1 MHERRTD
8 GLICA
13 LLVLSTAVAVLSSME
28 RPNGFFEQARSLM
41 LTESVLEAAIDA
53 GAIGDLRYVAVPR

>member
-13 LLVLSTAVAVLSSME
+13 LLVLSTAAVLSSVE
-28 RPNGFFEQARSLM
+28 HPNGFFKQARTLM
-41 LTESVLEAAIDA
+41 LTESVPEAAIDA
-53 GAIGDLRYVAVPR
+53 GAIGDIRYVAVPR

>member
-13 LLVLSTAVAVLSSME
+13 LLVLSTAAAVLSSVE
-28 RPNGFFEQARSLM
+28 HPNGFFKQARTLM
-41 LTESVLEAAIDA
+41 LTESVPEAAIDA
-53 GAIGDLRYVAVPR
+53 GAMGDIRYVAVPR

>member
-8 GLICA
+8 GLICL
-13 LLVLSTAVAVLSSME
+13 LLVLSTAVAVVSSVE
-28 RPNGFFEQARSLM
+28 RPSGFFEQARSLI
-41 LTESVLEAAIDA
+41 LTESAPEAAIDA